1 MDWYI
6 KQQHEQHEQLRQR
19 QLDLQQQ
26 QEATRQRIKMKQ
38 RHEAPA
44 GLSTQVWRDDN
55 MMWRVYIILTM
66 TRWMRTRMTWDQQIA
81 SATKPILNNR

>member
-44 GLSTQVWRDDN
+44 GLSTQVGRDDN
-55 MMWRVYIILTM
+55 MM
-66 TRWMRTRMTWDQQIA
+66 
-81 SATKPILNNR
+81 

>member
-6 KQQHEQHEQLRQR
+6 KQQHEQHKQLRQR
-19 QLDLQQQ
+19 QLDLQHQ
-26 QEATRQRIKMKQ
+26 QEATRMRIKMKQ

-55 MMWRVYIILTM
+55 IV
-66 TRWMRTRMTWDQQIA
+66 
-81 SATKPILNNR
+81 